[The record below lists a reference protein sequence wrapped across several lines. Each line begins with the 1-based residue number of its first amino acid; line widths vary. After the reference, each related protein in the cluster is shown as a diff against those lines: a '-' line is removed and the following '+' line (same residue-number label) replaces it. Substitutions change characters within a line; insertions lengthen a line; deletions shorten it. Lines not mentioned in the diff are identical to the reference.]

1 MGKKTSMTRSTGRG
15 LTEAPFPISFSTS
28 SLFFFYFV
36 ITPDMKTHGLF
47 IATLISLISFTAFA
61 DQPFCVAHRSLG
73 YGGLENSLESFENA
87 SKAGAHAIEFD
98 LLHTRDGKTI
108 VHHDSQ
114 FGRVTAG
121 CAKKKIHEMTWQD
134 IKKHCQLKNGE
145 TIPTLEEALALL
157 SQYDSTLFIEFKDK
171 IISKDDFNIIKSYY
185 SDRPDKIMIIS
196 FLKNIL
202 LEVELKKESDSFY
215 KEVKTLQLKKFGF
228 YANIDSF
235 NGLNGKYINKG
246 HVKRLQTKGNIVGV
260 YTKDSKEKIE
270 KYLDK
275 GVDFVTTNNSPLCE
289 SLIK

>member
-1 MGKKTSMTRSTGRG
+1 
-15 LTEAPFPISFSTS
+15 
-28 SLFFFYFV
+28 
-36 ITPDMKTHGLF
+36 MKTHGLF
-47 IATLISLISFTAFA
+47 IATLVLLFSFSAFA
-61 DQPFCVAHRSLG
+61 NQPFCVAHRSLG

-98 LLHTRDGKTI
+98 LLHTSDGKTI

-114 FGRVTAG
+114 FGRVTDG
-121 CAKKKIHEMTWQD
+121 CEKKKIHEMTLNE
-134 IKKHCQLKNGE
+134 IKKNCQLKNGE
-145 TIPTLEEALALL
+145 SIPTLEEALALL

-171 IISKDDFNIIKSYY
+171 ILTLDDLNIIKSYY
-185 SDRPDKIMIIS
+185 FNRPDKIMIIS
-196 FLKNIL
+196 FLKSIL

-215 KEVKTLQLKKFGF
+215 KNVKTLQLKKFGF
-228 YANIDSF
+228 YANIDAF
-235 NGLNGKYINKG
+235 NGINGKYINKS
-246 HVKRLQTKGNIVGV
+246 HVARLQAKGNIVGV